1 MTRVLPSLA
10 FIAVLAGCTSQ
21 QLYSVTQGWQHQE
34 CQRIADRDERQR
46 CEKSSAMS
54 YEQYRR
60 EREAAKQGTPAK

>member
-1 MTRVLPSLA
+1 MKRFVFAALA
-10 FIAVLAGCTSQ
+10 LLAGCSSQ
-21 QLYSVTQGWQHQE
+21 QLYNVAQGWQHQE

-60 EREAAKQGTPAK
+60 EREAAKQGTPTK